1 MFSEW
6 GCAKGRR
13 FSYHGDNKVFL
24 DPGGPWYEKFFEVS
38 IGNGTVVAM
47 YSMGLFNGCRTS
59 NGDESVMSPQG
70 HFYSI

>member
-24 DPGGPWYEKFFEVS
+24 DPGGPWYEEFFEVS
-38 IGNGTVVAM
+38 IGNGTVVVM
-47 YSMGLFNGCRTS
+47 YWVCSMDAGRRMVTNR
-59 NGDESVMSPQG
+59 
-70 HFYSI
+70 